1 MNSGLPP
8 LEDIL
13 TCLRDLQL
21 PVTTTTAPGLTGVE
35 LNALLRN
42 FPLQLPEE
50 VVHYYHWCNGTLQG
64 QRVAEWFPMG
74 YACSLAD
81 GLEMRNRQIKLLQ
94 CEREPAWS
102 STTIADRYAITKRPS
117 LIWDRQWLPILG
129 RGKDRWLTL
138 CAEKSY
144 ATAPIYSLFLE
155 SDDLYLEYDSL
166 TTLLL
171 ASLEAFTTGA
181 YYLDEDGLLQQ
192 HQTRANAIINRY
204 NPRRQAYYHWRAGV
218 KDNDALLVLA
228 MTPDDPRFLIVEQAM
243 RRLADERLTSSL
255 LAYLTHPTAWV
266 RTRAAYFLGQLGEQR
281 AVDGLITLLHDG
293 DEEVRIGAVRA
304 LGDLRNRR
312 AVDALVDLLADATGD
327 FLYAVISNIGFLRD
341 PRSCAALLPFLDHP
355 DREVERRAI
364 YALGLVGDERTL
376 EPLREKRRDK
386 DRIIHSTAD
395 DAFYWVKQRL
405 AALKTPETEHH

>member
-1 MNSGLPP
+1 MDSGLPP
-8 LEDIL
+8 IEDLL
-13 TCLRDLQL
+13 TRLRDLQL
-21 PVTTTTAPGLTGVE
+21 PVTTTTAPGLTGAE
-35 LNALLRN
+35 MAALLRN

-50 VVHYYHWCNGTLQG
+50 VVHYYYWCNGTLPG
-64 QRVAEWFPMG
+64 QRSVEWFPMG

-81 GLEMRNRQIKLLQ
+81 GLEMIDIQLEWLDPEQI
-94 CEREPAWS
+94 PAWT
-102 STTIADRYAITKRPS
+102 STTIVDRYAITTRPP

-129 RGKDRWLTL
+129 RGKDIWLTL
-138 CAEKSY
+138 CAEEAY

-218 KDNDALLVLA
+218 KDSDALLVLA
-228 MTPDDPRFLIVEQAM
+228 MTPDEPHFLIVEQAM
-243 RRLADERLTSSL
+243 RRLADERLTASL
-255 LAYLTHPTAWV
+255 LDYLTHPTAWV
-266 RTRAAYFLGQLGEQR
+266 RTRSAYFLGQLGEQR
-281 AVDGLITLLHDG
+281 AVDGLITLLHDS

-304 LGDLRNRR
+304 LGDLRNGR
-312 AVDALVDLLADATGD
+312 AVDALVDLLAHATGE
-327 FLYAVISNIGFLRD
+327 FLYDVITNIGFLGD
-341 PRSCAALLPFLDHP
+341 PRSCGALLPFLDHP

-386 DRIIHSTAD
+386 DRSIHSTAD

-405 AALKTPETEHH
+405 AARKTPETE